1 MRIDQT
7 RPNVL
12 AVTAT
17 RAELALLT
25 AGARIALEV
34 IRADPTTPAAS
45 LDALERVLRD
55 YDAAIGRMT
64 EGVTTCTSS

>member
-7 RPNVL
+7 RPDVL

-17 RAELALLT
+17 RAELALL
-25 AGARIALEV
+25 AAAARVALDV
-34 IRADPTTPAAS
+34 IRVDPGTSSAS
-45 LDALERVLRD
+45 LGALERVLGD